1 MKIHSH
7 PLFQRLMKAC
17 LTSLTLTLSVTAN
30 AADPPRIALVMKSL
44 ANPYFVTMAEGA
56 RAHSREHAAHYDLLI
71 TGIQNETD
79 SAGQIRI
86 LEQLIIEKVDA
97 IVLAPADSGNLV
109 PVVSKALDAGVTVI
123 NIDNKL
129 DDRVLAEAGINV
141 PFVGASNTKGAIM
154 VGSYLAKKLRAKDKV
169 AIIEG
174 ISSTT
179 NAKARTAGFRASMES
194 AGIEV
199 IEIQSG
205 QWESAVAE
213 KIATE
218 MLQRHPDLKAI
229 LCGND
234 IMALGVTTAVHAA
247 GLEGRVKIIGYD
259 NISPIAPMLAD
270 GRILATVDQFAG
282 QQAVFGIE
290 LALKALTE
298 DTPQQDLPPLVQTPL
313 KLITGQ

>member
-7 PLFQRLMKAC
+7 PLFQRLMKVC

-44 ANPYFVTMAEGA
+44 ANPYFVTMAESA

-174 ISSTT
+174 ISTTT

-234 IMALGVTTAVHAA
+234 IMALGVTAAVHAA

>member
-7 PLFQRLMKAC
+7 PLFQRLMKIW
-17 LTSLTLTLSVTAN
+17 LTSLALTLSVTAN
-30 AADPPRIALVMKSL
+30 AADPLRIALVMKSL
-44 ANPYFVTMAEGA
+44 ANPYFISMADGA
-56 RAHSREHAAHYDLLI
+56 RAHSQEHAAHYDLLI

-174 ISSTT
+174 ISTTT

-234 IMALGVTTAVHAA
+234 IMALGVTAAVHAA

>member
-7 PLFQRLMKAC
+7 PLFQGLLKFGLA
-17 LTSLTLTLSVTAN
+17 SLTLTLSVTAN

-154 VGSYLAKKLRAKDKV
+154 VGIYLAKKLRAKDKV

-174 ISSTT
+174 ISTTT

-194 AGIEV
+194 AGIET
-199 IEIQSG
+199 IEKQSG
-205 QWESAVAE
+205 PGES
-213 KIATE
+213 
-218 MLQRHPDLKAI
+218 
-229 LCGND
+229 G
-234 IMALGVTTAVHAA
+234 GA
-247 GLEGRVKIIGYD
+247 GKNASRG
-259 NISPIAPMLAD
+259 
-270 GRILATVDQFAG
+270 
-282 QQAVFGIE
+282 
-290 LALKALTE
+290 
-298 DTPQQDLPPLVQTPL
+298 
-313 KLITGQ
+313 